1 MNSNKRAE
9 FLKSL
14 RLPVE
19 EKAKK
24 YNGGQGMQRDQID
37 EITRQEEINLQQ
49 ELDRRFN
56 DLFRMTEE
64 E

>member
-1 MNSNKRAE
+1 MKSNKRAG

-24 YNGGQGMQRDQID
+24 YNRGQGMQRDQID
-37 EITRQEEINLQQ
+37 EEINLQQ
-49 ELDRRFN
+49 ELDRCFN
-56 DLFRMTEE
+56 ELFRVTEE
-64 E
+64 NQKLYQ

>member
-1 MNSNKRAE
+1 MKSNKRAE

-24 YNGGQGMQRDQID
+24 YNRSQSMQRDQID
-37 EITRQEEINLQQ
+37 EITRQEEIDLQQ

-56 DLFRMTEE
+56 DLFGMTEE